1 MIVKL
6 ISHNNAEQFSGK
18 IQLSIDRESYQ
29 NKPAGAEVGAIRN
42 RLSGR
47 AAAHLI
53 DIPTL
58 AAEMNN
64 GHTIQGATLRDKQNE
79 NEDTDSRFTGQQ
91 LFYIDIDNDEKN
103 ENGEKVKSS
112 NAIETPEQIQ
122 AIAAAAGLTPCIIAP
137 SFSNGKKDVNGA
149 TIPKYHVCF
158 AAAEPVT
165 DVKQARR
172 IIENLMKV
180 YGGQA
185 DKACKDPARI
195 LYGTRESEQVFY
207 NSAVNSL
214 ETLLNCSP
222 AEPEEPEPPQLPSS
236 EPAPKAKRTQS
247 TAPKASGKTG
257 HNSEFTTDIKENK
270 ADPDILLQ
278 MIPPADI
285 DYNTWLRVSAAYKL
299 FESHS
304 VEVWDSWNRQY
315 TSPKANYKADLKA
328 FKALTAKGINK
339 MSLHAIAE
347 QESPEQYNNY
357 INALI
362 QEHKSTAPRNNS
374 KSNRTAAADPAG
386 ALPEGGQVNT
396 QAEQVEQWADIKP
409 FEKNTD
415 LQPFPLETLP
425 KVLRDYV
432 EAVTAYNSVYPEMC
446 ILPLFSALSL
456 CLQGKAVVKHP
467 GTGFEQPIN
476 LYCITIAPPSER
488 KTHTQQPFFKPIN
501 DYEKRYNTI
510 HDRDIKDYHI
520 KREMLQ
526 NKLRKTIQ
534 RAKDAK
540 DEREALQLRADLT
553 KLEAEPVNP
562 LNFTVQDITPEALID
577 TLNEN
582 KERAAIIG
590 DEATLFKILGGAYSS
605 KGSSGV
611 NFDIL
616 LNCYDGTQY
625 RVSRKN
631 SGNTYLQNPLATI
644 GIMVQPQPFK
654 DILESKDF
662 KGKGL
667 LQRFIFT
674 FPRSN
679 AGNVPFSAP
688 EIPSKT
694 AAAYKDLIYSLLEKP
709 QPENPAALKFNAKA
723 KTLIEYYHYELQKK
737 LKTSKDYSD
746 LETEYINKQISKAL
760 RIAALLHFCGHSET
774 EMIDEL
780 TAMNAVKI
788 STWLENQAAA
798 ALNEEMMTD
807 TERNA
812 RYILKRITDQI
823 QKAAID
829 QNKPL
834 TKRDISRL
842 CQTVKGEALQEAL
855 AYLDDM
861 NVLRYQE
868 EKQSRGRPTMKVY
881 LNPAITDFKF

>member
-1 MIVKL
+1 MSDFTRDLKENKTDPDRLLYMINP
-6 ISHNNAEQFSGK
+6 NN
-18 IQLSIDRESYQ
+18 IDYEVWRRAVGSYT
-29 NKPAGAEVGAIRN
+29 
-42 RLSGR
+42 
-47 AAAHLI
+47 HF
-53 DIPTL
+53 D
-58 AAEMNN
+58 
-64 GHTIQGATLRDKQNE
+64 
-79 NEDTDSRFTGQQ
+79 
-91 LFYIDIDNDEKN
+91 
-103 ENGEKVKSS
+103 
-112 NAIETPEQIQ
+112 
-122 AIAAAAGLTPCIIAP
+122 
-137 SFSNGKKDVNGA
+137 GA
-149 TIPKYHVCF
+149 TIDNF
-158 AAAEPVT
+158 DT
-165 DVKQARR
+165 
-172 IIENLMKV
+172 
-180 YGGQA
+180 
-185 DKACKDPARI
+185 
-195 LYGTRESEQVFY
+195 
-207 NSAVNSL
+207 
-214 ETLLNCSP
+214 
-222 AEPEEPEPPQLPSS
+222 
-236 EPAPKAKRTQS
+236 
-247 TAPKASGKTG
+247 
-257 HNSEFTTDIKENK
+257 
-270 ADPDILLQ
+270 
-278 MIPPADI
+278 
-285 DYNTWLRVSAAYKL
+285 
-299 FESHS
+299 
-304 VEVWDSWNRQY
+304 WNRQY
-315 TSPKANYKADLKA
+315 TGSDSRKLNQDLKA
-328 FKALTAKGINK
+328 YKALGKGVDK
-339 MSLHAIAE
+339 MSLHYIAE
-347 QESPEQYNNY
+347 EQNPEEYNNY
-357 INALI
+357 MQELI
-362 QEHKSTAPRNNS
+362 SIYKHTAPKTKSS
-374 KSNRTAAADPAG
+374 KSNSAAGTISQQPAPS
-386 ALPEGGQVNT
+386 AAP
-396 QAEQVEQWADIKP
+396 AEQVEQWADIKP

-694 AAAYKDLIYSLLEKP
+694 ATAYKELIYSLLEKP

-723 KTLIEYYHYELQKK
+723 KALIEYYHYELQKK

-823 QKAAID
+823 KKAAID
-829 QNKPL
+829 QDKPL